1 MPHSRRLYEMLP
13 LYAQLA
19 DELGVL
25 QHICDVGVQPQLNIF
40 YKLIQLQEYLYDP
53 DHPASFPH
61 LDWLGQFVGL
71 GKIED
76 HYLGIGINPNW
87 KDTDKRNLIKK
98 AWKYWQAK
106 GTEKGIRQAIA
117 LWLLWDKSEDRRIL
131 EIRLPLGRFPREEP
145 PNWVTCGTRYNHF
158 RTQTFKDLQRV
169 GWGDAPGR
177 IYRPTYDIFT
187 KPNNNWLYGARYSD
201 RQLAFR
207 KPQTISTDFSR
218 MGTFRPWMH
227 FNELDEQD
235 WHKIFPD
242 IFELNPEIWIANATP
257 TVVGW
262 FHFPAREFKLQ
273 RELPPEP
280 SNYKYLFS
288 CDGVNYGDRHQPR
301 VVKKKEEAIVGK
313 RKWTFWDKSCH
324 YGDRWGWT
332 KEVVQIPPYRPPMVL
347 CRFGDSYGTVSR
359 GFENSPQSLI
369 QSAKFYYGA
378 GTSIERV
385 SRETLVC
392 EPGIWYRR
400 PSRQNPPRWG
410 DCQVLTFQFYEI
422 SAQRSDRQTALS
434 TLWGDRFF
442 GAGSLL
448 PTVLVEE
455 PAQRGKRISAITPF
469 GFWNSLAPCNYF
481 VREKGNIKGSK
492 GDRDL
497 IQLCH
502 QTRRYSSR
510 TLTLLSKTELPGKT
524 ELLQEVYPTI
534 KLASDTE
541 NWRCQISTELGWLV
555 YPPKSLIA
563 LDNPD
568 WKIARRSTAIS
579 AAFPYL
585 LVEFLARPE
594 QDTRVDSVTLQL
606 GGEPVESRCFDRP
619 LFMSALAGFGVRFV
633 MGFNLADRPQLAG
646 GLAT

>member
-19 DELGVL
+19 DELGIL
-25 QHICDVGVQPQLNIF
+25 QHLCDIGIQPQLNIF

-117 LWLLWDKSEDRRIL
+117 LWLLWDKSEDRQML
-131 EIRLPLGRFPREEP
+131 EIRLPLGRFPCEEP
-145 PNWVTCGTRYNHF
+145 PNWVTYGTRYNHF
-158 RTQTFKDLQRV
+158 RTQTFKDLQRL

-177 IYRPTYDIFT
+177 IYRPRYEIFT
-187 KPNNNWLYGARYSD
+187 KPKNNWLYGERYSD
-201 RQLAFR
+201 RHLAFR
-207 KPQTISTDFSR
+207 KPQEISNDFSR

-227 FNELDEQD
+227 FNELGEED

-262 FHFPAREFKLQ
+262 FHFPAREFKLE
-273 RELPPEP
+273 RASPPEP
-280 SNYKYLFS
+280 PKYKYRFS
-288 CDGVNYGDRHQPR
+288 CDGINYGDRYRPR
-301 VVKKKEEAIVGK
+301 VVKRKEEAIVK
-313 RKWTFWDKSCH
+313 TQKWTILDKSCH

-332 KEVVQIPPYRPPMVL
+332 KEQVQIPPYRPPMIL
-347 CRFGDSYGTVSR
+347 AHYGASYGTTSK
-359 GFENSPQSLI
+359 GFEEPSHSLI
-369 QSAKFYYGA
+369 QAAKFYYGA
-378 GTSIERV
+378 GTLIERV
-385 SRETLVC
+385 TSERLVC

-400 PSRQNPPRWG
+400 PARQSLPRRS
-410 DCQVLTFQFYEI
+410 DCQVLTFQTYEI
-422 SAQRSDRQTALS
+422 PPQKSDRLTSRS

-442 GAGSLL
+442 GLGDLL
-448 PTVLVEE
+448 PTVSVEE
-455 PAQRGKRISAITPF
+455 PGRKGQLVSAISPF

-481 VREKGNIKGSK
+481 VRDTRSIQGSK
-492 GDRDL
+492 GNSGDL
-497 IQLCH
+497 VQLCH

-510 TLTLLSKTELPGKT
+510 TLEMLGKT
-524 ELLQEVYPTI
+524 EIPQKGESLQKIYPVL
-534 KLASDTE
+534 KLASDMN

-555 YPPKSLIA
+555 YPPISLIA

-568 WKIARRSTAIS
+568 WKIAKRSTAVS
-579 AAFPYL
+579 ANFPYL
-585 LVEFLARPE
+585 LIEFLARPE
-594 QDTRVDSVTLQL
+594 QDTRIDSVTLQL
-606 GGEPVESRCFDRP
+606 GGEPVESQCFTKS

-633 MGFNLADRPQLAG
+633 MNF
-646 GLAT
+646 GLIAS